1 MHDDVCQVS
10 FINEEK
16 VARVKEKMS
25 SSEALCRL
33 AETFKVL
40 GDPTRVHILH
50 ALSLDELCVC
60 DIASLLGTSQSAV
73 SHQLRLLR
81 ACRLVKFRKEGKMA
95 YYCLDDDHVRQ
106 LLTQALGHV
115 ELG

>member
-1 MHDDVCQVS
+1 MRYVVYCCVPMNDQS
-10 FINEEK
+10 FFE
-16 VARVKEKMS
+16 S
-25 SSEALCRL
+25 LSD
-33 AETFKVL
+33 ETRRRILVL
-40 GDPTRVHILH
+40 ILKQE
-50 ALSLDELCVC
+50 ELCVC
-60 DIASLLGTSQSAV
+60 DIASLLGSSQSAV

-95 YYCLDDDHVRQ
+95 YYCLDDDHVRE